1 MDKYQE
7 YLFKS
12 IHISATLD
20 TKKQIPN
27 TYHYSYDTT
36 AGAKDFIFKEGKIA
50 ITQNDNYHL
59 HEYELIVTHPKLDNI
74 WIIKKRKKVLGDVIN
89 KTSKKIT
96 IDFDSKSTS
105 LFVSFKDNLAD
116 PIEIPIIYIDADK
129 SAWDAKMDKEHK
141 EHLASIVNIKIISGD
156 SLINVL
162 YNPLNDKYSYCEI
175 TLYYAYTKQGEKT
188 KSYQLM
194 GNFQS
199 EKGKFYIP
207 IINLGYSSY
216 AIDLKQYDELG
227 KPIYESERIEFNL
240 NRQKTVVY
248 NGEPIVRIG

>member
-7 YLFKS
+7 YLFGKLN
-12 IHISATLD
+12 ISSQSEPTNREREFSFRD
-20 TKKQIPN
+20 
-27 TYHYSYDTT
+27 
-36 AGAKDFIFKEGKIA
+36 G
-50 ITQNDNYHL
+50 
-59 HEYELIVTHPKLDNI
+59 
-74 WIIKKRKKVLGDVIN
+74 
-89 KTSKKIT
+89 KIT
-96 IDFDSKSTS
+96 IRQNDDYHITKYNIRVFHPALDEIWTLYKDKKQVGKKVNKTKEDVKILTLDFNRKASS
-105 LFVSFKDNLAD
+105 LFISFKNNLAN
-116 PIEIPIIYIDADK
+116 PIEIPIDYIDADK

-156 SLINVL
+156 SLIDVL

-216 AIDLKQYDELG
+216 AIDLKQYDENKEL
-227 KPIYESERIEFNL
+227 IYESDRIEFSL
-240 NRQKTVVY
+240 SRQSTSVY
-248 NGEPIVRIG
+248 NGRPIVHLA